1 VFPYTRVGY
10 NSTALL
16 DEIILC
22 LRRDTGKYMSR
33 SAMLRAII
41 AAVLPFYQNG
51 IWANLP
57 RRYNIRFQRASEAIN
72 TVP

>member
-1 VFPYTRVGY
+1 
-10 NSTALL
+10 
-16 DEIILC
+16 
-22 LRRDTGKYMSR
+22 
-33 SAMLRAII
+33 MLRAII